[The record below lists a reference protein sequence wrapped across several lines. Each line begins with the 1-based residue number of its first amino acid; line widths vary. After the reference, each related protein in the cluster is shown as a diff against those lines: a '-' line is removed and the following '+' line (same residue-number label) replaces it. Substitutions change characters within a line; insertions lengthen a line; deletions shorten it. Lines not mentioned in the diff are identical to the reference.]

1 MKKTSMF
8 LASMLVLA
16 VVKAASAASPTSA
29 ISSVNQQA
37 NAPDGAA
44 VVTQRL
50 VKDFGVTE
58 AQVKD
63 LRSKGLS
70 FGEIAI
76 ALSLAKEEPGGVTD
90 ANIQKVLSLRQTT
103 PPTGWGKVAKQLG
116 VKLGP
121 AVSSVERLAKESRG
135 DLKKSEEKS
144 ETKAEE
150 KAEKKAEKADKGEK
164 AEKAEHVEKAER
176 AEKAERPDRPEK
188 AERPERPEKPE
199 AAQGRR

>member
-16 VVKAASAASPTSA
+16 VVKAASAASPTSV

-121 AVSSVERLAKESRG
+121 AVSSAERLAKQSRG
-135 DLKKSEEKS
+135 ELKRSEEKS

-150 KAEKKAEKADKGEK
+150 KAEKVEKGEK
-164 AEKAEHVEKAER
+164 AEKAEKVER

>member
-8 LASMLVLA
+8 LASLLVLA
-16 VVKAASAASPTSA
+16 VVKAASAASSTSV
-29 ISSVNQQA
+29 ISSVNRQA

-135 DLKKSEEKS
+135 ELKKSEEKS

-150 KAEKKAEKADKGEK
+150 KAEKADKAEK
-164 AEKAEHVEKAER
+164 AEKAEKVER

>member
-1 MKKTSMF
+1 MKKTSML
-8 LASMLVLA
+8 LASILVLA
-16 VVKAASAASPTSA
+16 VSQVASAASSTSV

-37 NAPDGAA
+37 NAPDGAS
-44 VVTQRL
+44 VVTRRL

-121 AVSSVERLAKESRG
+121 AVSSVEKLAKESRG
-135 DLKKSEEKS
+135 EVKKSEEKA
-144 ETKAEE
+144 ETKAE
-150 KAEKKAEKADKGEK
+150 KAGKGEK
-164 AEKAEHVEKAER
+164 AERVEKAER
-176 AEKAERPDRPEK
+176 ADRPER

-199 AAQGRR
+199 AAQGRH

>member
-1 MKKTSMF
+1 MKKTSML
-8 LASMLVLA
+8 LASILVLA
-16 VVKAASAASPTSA
+16 LSQVVSAASSTSA
-29 ISSVNQQA
+29 ISSVNLRA
-37 NAPDGAA
+37 NAPGGASL
-44 VVTQRL
+44 VTQRL

-58 AQVKD
+58 AQVND

-76 ALSLAKEEPGGVTD
+76 ALSLAKEETGGATD

-121 AVSSVERLAKESRG
+121 AVSSVEKVAKESRG
-135 DLKKSEEKS
+135 GIKKSEEKA

-150 KAEKKAEKADKGEK
+150 KAEKAGKGEK
-164 AEKAEHVEKAER
+164 AEHAEKAERVEKAER
-176 AEKAERPDRPEK
+176 PERPEKAER

>member
-1 MKKTSMF
+1 MKKTSML
-8 LASMLVLA
+8 LASILVLA
-16 VVKAASAASPTSA
+16 LSQVVSAASSTSV
-29 ISSVNQQA
+29 ISSVNLRA
-37 NAPDGAA
+37 NTPGGASL
-44 VVTQRL
+44 VTQRL

-58 AQVKD
+58 AQVND

-76 ALSLAKEEPGGVTD
+76 ALSLAKEETGGATD

-103 PPTGWGKVAKQLG
+103 PRTGWGKVAKQLG

-121 AVSSVERLAKESRG
+121 ALSSVEKVAKESRG
-135 DLKKSEEKS
+135 EIKKSEEKG

-150 KAEKKAEKADKGEK
+150 KAEKAGKGEK
-164 AEKAEHVEKAER
+164 AEHAEKAERVEKAER
-176 AEKAERPDRPEK
+176 PERPERV
-188 AERPERPEKPE
+188 ERPERPEKPE

>member
-1 MKKTSMF
+1 MKKTSML
-8 LASMLVLA
+8 LASILVLA
-16 VVKAASAASPTSA
+16 VGQVASAASPTSV

-37 NAPDGAA
+37 NTPDGAS
-44 VVTQRL
+44 VVTERL
-50 VKDFGVTE
+50 VKEFAVTE

-76 ALSLAKEEPGGVTD
+76 ALSLAKEETGGVTD

-121 AVSSVERLAKESRG
+121 AVSGVEKLAKESRG
-135 DLKKSEEKS
+135 EVKKSEEKG

-150 KAEKKAEKADKGEK
+150 KAEKAAKG
-164 AEKAEHVEKAER
+164 EKAER
-176 AEKAERPDRPEK
+176 AEKAERVEKAERADRPER

-199 AAQGRR
+199 AAQSRH

>member
-1 MKKTSMF
+1 MKKTWML
-8 LASMLVLA
+8 LASIFVLA
-16 VVKAASAASPTSA
+16 VSQLASAASSTSV
-29 ISSVNQQA
+29 ISSVNHEA
-37 NAPDGAA
+37 STPDGASL
-44 VVTQRL
+44 VTQRL

-76 ALSLAKEEPGGVTD
+76 ALSLAKEETGGVTD
-90 ANIQKVLSLRQTT
+90 ANIQKVVSLRQTT

-121 AVSSVERLAKESRG
+121 AVSSVEKLSKESHG
-135 DLKKSEEKS
+135 AIKKSEEKG

-150 KAEKKAEKADKGEK
+150 KAEKANKGEK
-164 AEKAEHVEKAER
+164 AEHAEKAER
-176 AEKAERPDRPEK
+176 VEKAERPDRPEK

-199 AAQGRR
+199 AAQGRH

>member
-8 LASMLVLA
+8 LVSMLVLA

-76 ALSLAKEEPGGVTD
+76 ALSLAKEEPGGITD
-90 ANIQKVLSLRQTT
+90 ANIQKVVSLRQTT
-103 PPTGWGKVAKQLG
+103 PPTGWGKVAKELG

-121 AVSSVERLAKESRG
+121 AVSSAERLAKQSRG
-135 DLKKSEEKS
+135 ELKRSEEKS

-150 KAEKKAEKADKGEK
+150 KAEKADKGEK
-164 AEKAEHVEKAER
+164 AEKAEHV
-176 AEKAERPDRPEK
+176 EKAERPDRPEK